1 VSDSEVSVRDES
13 RFDAEAALPQFGSG
27 VWDTVEQ
34 SWLARNLSGEVASW
48 HAALLNLRYTDAGER
63 PNDCAWYRDPA
74 PYVELH
80 ITASRTEVAQL
91 HMWAREP
98 DGLHGYVTYL
108 ERPPSDGGRWA
119 PASALR
125 ALTPD
130 EMEQF
135 AERQAGRRRVS
146 GAA

>member
-1 VSDSEVSVRDES
+1 LRYQS
-13 RFDAEAALPQFGSG
+13 RFDPEARWPQLGLG
-27 VWDTVEQ
+27 VWDDVERL
-34 SWLARNLSGEVASW
+34 WIARNLAGDVASW
-48 HAALLNLRYTDAGER
+48 HAAILSLRYTDAGER
-63 PNDCAWYRDPA
+63 PDDCAWYRDPA

-80 ITASRTEVAQL
+80 ITASRTEVAML

-119 PASALR
+119 SATALR
-125 ALTPD
+125 PLTPD

-135 AERQAGRRRVS
+135 AERQAARRRVS